1 MKNTIIAAILLLV
14 FFSGC
19 SGQILEEQRAPQQL
33 TLQISTYDTDGYPA
47 TTKQIQAEE
56 GMSLLAALKHNRI
69 EMELEESSFGAFVNK
84 IEGAIPEENE
94 YVAIYVNGEY
104 AQEGISTLKAENGM
118 EIEFRVEEIK
128 PPA

>member
-1 MKNTIIAAILLLV
+1 MSYYVYIVKCRDGSFYTGSSNNVERRIREHNNSYYGAKSLRGKRPVALV
-14 FFSGC
+14 YS
-19 SGQILEEQRAPQQL
+19 E
-33 TLQISTYDTDGYPA
+33 T
-47 TTKQIQAEE
+47 
-56 GMSLLAALKHNRI
+56 
-69 EMELEESSFGAFVNK
+69 FVNK